1 MEKGEQPF
9 FLFYLLYDYIVVGE
23 SGGNDMFVGKYEHT
37 LDNKN
42 RLTLPAKLRNKLGT
56 IVYLSRGLETNLEV
70 RTIEE
75 FGVWEAELEQLEA
88 FKKETRT
95 IKRYIFANSAEIEID
110 NAGRI
115 QIPQSL
121 LAAAHLQ
128 KNVVVLGVGEKVE
141 IWDHDLYQRYERENF
156 SKIAEMADKINT
168 MEN

>member
-1 MEKGEQPF
+1 
-9 FLFYLLYDYIVVGE
+9 
-23 SGGNDMFVGKYEHT
+23 MFVGKYEHT

-75 FGVWEAELEQLEA
+75 FGLWELELEQLEV

-95 IKRYIFANSAEIEID
+95 IKRYIFANSAEIEVD

-121 LAAAHLQ
+121 LTVAHL
-128 KNVVVLGVGEKVE
+128 KKDVVVLGVGEKIE
-141 IWDHDLYQRYERENF
+141 IWDREIYQRYEQENF
-156 SKIAEMADKINT
+156 SKIVEMADKINI